1 MNHTKPLHPI
11 DAYPHPDG
19 PQESRKKSLHSSISR
34 VLPDGALR
42 NGNPPDT
49 NPPDETLRDMNQPDV
64 SLPDGA
70 LRAPVPRVLLGNTG
84 LSVSRAGFGV
94 LPMGPAQLALPL
106 EEGARLISYAMD
118 CGINFFDTAQY
129 YRTYPYLRLALQRRD
144 QAPSSRPIG
153 HADPAG
159 GPEPRHASQ
168 WSALARDLE
177 PVICSKSLA
186 ADYDGMMAAIEEAR
200 RELDRDVIDIFLMHE
215 VRTGQLPQRARAW
228 EALQDARARGWI
240 RACGMSTHHVNV
252 AAAAAQ
258 MRELDVV
265 FPLLNYAGLGIRT
278 SKDPRETGGPEA
290 AWSASRPGGE
300 IGRAGAAAV
309 VNREGRSAERFAT
322 AEEMMEAIRLCR
334 RAGKGVFTMKAFG
347 GGSLTATYRQALDY
361 VFGQP
366 EVDAVMIGF
375 GRISEIDDLI
385 SYLSGSM
392 APAYQPDVS
401 HKRIHINQEDCEGCG
416 ACRAACPAGA
426 IFWNGSGLAE
436 VDPDR
441 CLTCGYCTPVC
452 PVRAVIMY

>member
-1 MNHTKPLHPI
+1 MNHTKPSHI
-11 DAYPHPDG
+11 DALWHPNNTQENPKES
-19 PQESRKKSLHSSISR
+19 PQDN
-34 VLPDGALR
+34 PQ
-42 NGNPPDT
+42 GNP
-49 NPPDETLRDMNQPDV
+49 Q
-64 SLPDGA
+64 
-70 LRAPVPRVLLGNTG
+70 APVPRVLLGNTG
-84 LSVSRAGFGV
+84 LSVSRTGFGV
-94 LPMGPAQLALPL
+94 LPIGPAQLALPL
-106 EEGARLISYAMD
+106 EEGARLISHAMD

-129 YRTYPYLRLALQRRD
+129 YRTYPYLRLALQHRD
-144 QAPSSRPIG
+144 QSPSSRTIG
-153 HADPAG
+153 HTDRAG
-159 GPEPRHASQ
+159 GSEPAQ
-168 WSALARDLE
+168 WSAPAGPEHAPQWSAPAGRLE

-186 ADYDGMMAAIEEAR
+186 ADYDSMMAAIEEAR

-240 RACGMSTHHVNV
+240 RACGLSTHHVNV

-258 MRELDVV
+258 MHELDVV
-265 FPLLNYAGLGIRT
+265 FPLLNYAGLGIRIC
-278 SKDPRETGGPEA
+278 DEPGETGQVDEV
-290 AWSASRPGGE
+290 GGA
-300 IGRAGAAAV
+300 GGAAVDNLA
-309 VNREGRSAERFAT
+309 GRPAERFAT

-392 APAYQPDVS
+392 APSYQPDVS